1 MRKLILA
8 TLAAAAVA
16 YGGTA
21 FAQSHQGGSLGIN
34 PGGNQMATTNVPPPP
49 DIGSRQGGYLGQN
62 PGANLKPAQAP
73 TGDMRG
79 SPTAWCMGSTDPFR
93 CRSKAAVEHEY
104 CMTKE
109 ERYYA
114 GCRAALHQMF
124 FK

>member
-1 MRKLILA
+1 MPMDGGLDNQALEG
-8 TLAAAAVA
+8 LYQGD
-16 YGGTA
+16 YGT
-21 FAQSHQGGSLGIN
+21 SMPH
-34 PGGNQMATTNVPPPP
+34 NV
-49 DIGSRQGGYLGQN
+49 GGYLGQN
-62 PGANLKPAQAP
+62 PGANLKPAQTP
-73 TGDMRG
+73 TGDMRS
-79 SPTAWCMGSTDPFR
+79 SPTAWCMGSTDPYR